1 MTILTTIAFITSV
14 LLSANTAL
22 AASVANP
29 HFTPMSLSPEPAS
42 VNLSYEVAGVY
53 WLPDYLK
60 GNISRGSEDPGGGD
74 IDTGCGIYGLFDNCE
89 PPRQAGGVVYPVSG
103 LKCFKGCSCP
113 PAYQYNVSNRNGNY
127 EVSGACCGDFCTE
140 CRCKTEFAFDSGN
153 CVVPAKMSG
162 ESCGG
167 KYESCVCPEGF
178 STEVRSCG
186 SNQDKEQSG
195 SVGGLGCF
203 RCNCD
208 ERFSLTSC
216 PANAE
221 CEQCGDKYSKLG
233 CKEGYYEEEG
243 KCEKIIPCPQGTSL
257 SDSCDEEHKAVDSG
271 SLSGGAIC
279 YRCEEKTCEER
290 GMKDCEGACIA
301 LTECC
306 NCSDE
311 QKCFDGACVPKT
323 CEDKGMKECNGACI
337 ALTECCN
344 CGAEQKCV
352 NGVCVDKT
360 CEDKGLKTCNGVCIA
375 IGECCGGCSDGAVC
389 INGSCVCRNECTLS
403 SCPAGTV
410 CRQEACSGKFCGIG
424 CEVGYVT
431 PYNYLYL
438 FYLL

>member
-1 MTILTTIAFITSV
+1 MPSV
-14 LLSANTAL
+14 SSAAT
-22 AASVANP
+22 
-29 HFTPMSLSPEPAS
+29 
-42 VNLSYEVAGVY
+42 
-53 WLPDYLK
+53 
-60 GNISRGSEDPGGGD
+60 
-74 IDTGCGIYGLFDNCE
+74 
-89 PPRQAGGVVYPVSG
+89 
-103 LKCFKGCSCP
+103 
-113 PAYQYNVSNRNGNY
+113 
-127 EVSGACCGDFCTE
+127 
-140 CRCKTEFAFDSGN
+140 
-153 CVVPAKMSG
+153 
-162 ESCGG
+162 
-167 KYESCVCPEGF
+167 
-178 STEVRSCG
+178 
-186 SNQDKEQSG
+186 
-195 SVGGLGCF
+195 
-203 RCNCD
+203 
-208 ERFSLTSC
+208 
-216 PANAE
+216 
-221 CEQCGDKYSKLG
+221 KYSKLG

-389 INGSCVCRNECTLS
+389 INGSCVCRNECSLS

-410 CRQEACSGKFCGIG
+410 CGKRPVQESSAA
-424 CEVGYVT
+424 
-431 PYNYLYL
+431 
-438 FYLL
+438 

>member
-1 MTILTTIAFITSV
+1 M
-14 LLSANTAL
+14 
-22 AASVANP
+22 
-29 HFTPMSLSPEPAS
+29 
-42 VNLSYEVAGVY
+42 
-53 WLPDYLK
+53 
-60 GNISRGSEDPGGGD
+60 
-74 IDTGCGIYGLFDNCE
+74 
-89 PPRQAGGVVYPVSG
+89 SG

-113 PAYQYNVSNRNGNY
+113 PAYQYNVSNCNGNY

-352 NGVCVDKT
+352 NGVCVDKS